1 MKRNGRK
8 MSGNAGGVKMA
19 RFPSRQIA
27 KHRGKAFAMF
37 ASVMLCFAA
46 AGMVLKN
53 ASAQEAKPALRVD
66 DDCSAFAVAPD
77 NSIVYSVP
85 HDRHIKKIHFER
97 DDIWVVEPDGR
108 KKRIVDGDNFFPP
121 TPPTGFQVN
130 SFAWSPDGKRIVV
143 NMTVIPASDDPDEPV
158 GGTRSIALLDG
169 DGNEIKAGAEGKR
182 FIENGIRG
190 TWLDDGQ
197 TVVYLSQGPPYRIT
211 RVRTLNGQSKVLFEG
226 MAFDDVAWDAKG
238 NAAFVVGHNL
248 TAFGKLG
255 LMELN
260 LQNETVREISRIEE
274 YQGELTVSSDA
285 RRVGFFLDGDTIEVH
300 ELADPLKPIRTKAGL
315 GRFEFGKDGR
325 RVMLKRGPDEKSADL
340 VWVGLIDGS
349 FTPILHDLEFH
360 NFQIAPDGNSI
371 AVTMV
376 GKRVLLVYPLN

>member
-1 MKRNGRK
+1 
-8 MSGNAGGVKMA
+8 MA

-27 KHRGKAFAMF
+27 KHRGKAVAIF
-37 ASVMLCFAA
+37 ASAILCIAA

-53 ASAQEAKPALRVD
+53 ASAQEAKPTLRVD
-66 DDCSAFAVAPD
+66 DDCSAFAVAAD

-97 DDIWVVEPDGR
+97 DDIWVVESDGR
-108 KKRIVDGDNFFPP
+108 KKRIVDGDKFFPP
-121 TPPTGFQVN
+121 DPPTGFQVN

-143 NMTVIPASDDPDEPV
+143 NMTVIPASDDPDAPV
-158 GGTRSIALLDG
+158 GGTRSIALLDE
-169 DGNEIKAGAEGKR
+169 DGNEIKAGAAGKR
-182 FIENGIRG
+182 FIEDGIRG
-190 TWLDDGQ
+190 TWLADGQ
-197 TVVYLSQGPPYRIT
+197 TVAYLSQGPPYRIT
-211 RVRTLNGQSKVLFEG
+211 RVRTLSGQSKVLFEG
-226 MAFDDVAWDAKG
+226 MAFDDVAWDAKDD
-238 NAAFVVGHNL
+238 AAFVVGHNL

-255 LMELN
+255 LMKLN
-260 LQNETVREISRIEE
+260 LQNETVQEISRIEE
-274 YQGELTVSSDA
+274 YQGELAVSSDA
-285 RRVGFFLDGDTIEVH
+285 RRVGFFLDGDTIEVRD
-300 ELADPLKPIRTKAGL
+300 LAEPLKPIRAKAGL

-340 VWVGLIDGS
+340 VWVGLTDGS

-376 GKRVLLVYPLN
+376 GKRVLLVYSLN

>member
-1 MKRNGRK
+1 
-8 MSGNAGGVKMA
+8 MA
-19 RFPSRQIA
+19 
-27 KHRGKAFAMF
+27 
-37 ASVMLCFAA
+37 ASVVAILFISAA
-46 AGMVLKN
+46 ALIPKN
-53 ASAQEAKPALRVD
+53 AAGQEAKPTLRVD
-66 DDCSAFAVAPD
+66 DDCSAFAVARD

-85 HDRHIKKIHFER
+85 HDRHIKKLHFER

-108 KKRIVDGDNFFPP
+108 KKRIVDGDKFFPP

-143 NMTVIPASDDPDEPV
+143 NMTVIPVSDDPDEPA
-158 GGTRSIALLDG
+158 GGIRSIALLDG

-182 FIENGIRG
+182 FIENGIHG
-190 TWLDDGQ
+190 TWLGDGQ
-197 TVVYLSQGPPYRIT
+197 TVAYLSQGPPYRIT

-226 MAFDDVAWDAKG
+226 MAFDDVAWDAND

-260 LQNETVREISRIEE
+260 LQDETVREISRIEE
-274 YQGELTVSSDA
+274 YEGELTVSSDA
-285 RRVGFFLDGDTIEVH
+285 HRVGFFLDGDTIEVR

-325 RVMLKRGPDEKSADL
+325 QVMLKRGPDEKSADL
-340 VWVGLIDGS
+340 VWVGLYDGT

-371 AVTMV
+371 AVTMI
-376 GKRVLLVYPLN
+376 GKRILLVYPLN

>member
-1 MKRNGRK
+1 
-8 MSGNAGGVKMA
+8 MSGSADGLKMA

-27 KHRGKAFAMF
+27 RRGGKAAAIF
-37 ASVMLCFAA
+37 ASVAICIAA
-46 AGMVLKN
+46 AALLPKK
-53 ASAQEAKPALRVD
+53 AAAQEAKPTLRVD
-66 DDCSAFAVAPD
+66 EDCSAFAVARD

-108 KKRIVDGDNFFPP
+108 KKRIVDGDKFFPP

-130 SFAWSPDGKRIVV
+130 SLAWSPDGKRIVV
-143 NMTVIPASDDPDEPV
+143 NMTVIPATDDPDAPV
-158 GGTRSIALLDG
+158 GGIRSIALLDG

-190 TWLDDGQ
+190 TWLADGQ
-197 TVVYLSQGPPYRIT
+197 TVAYLSQGPPYRIT
-211 RVRTLNGQSKVLFEG
+211 RVQTVTGRSKVLFEG
-226 MAFDDVAWDAKG
+226 MAFDDVAWDAKDD
-238 NAAFVVGHNL
+238 AAFVVGHNL

-274 YQGELTVSSDA
+274 YEGELTVSSDA
-285 RRVGFFLDGDTIEVH
+285 RRVGFFLDGDTIEVR
-300 ELADPLKPIRTKAGL
+300 ELAEPLKPIRTKAGM

-340 VWVGLIDGS
+340 VWVGVYDGT

-376 GKRVLLVYPLN
+376 GKRVLLVYPLQ